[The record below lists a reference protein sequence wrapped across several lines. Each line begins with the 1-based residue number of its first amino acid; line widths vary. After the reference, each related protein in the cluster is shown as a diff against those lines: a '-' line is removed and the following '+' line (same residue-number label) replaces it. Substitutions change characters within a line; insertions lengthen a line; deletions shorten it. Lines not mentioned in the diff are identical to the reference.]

1 MQIPEI
7 SESSQKD
14 QFTDE
19 LEKCP
24 ILGEGSFGKVYCVKN
39 S

>member
-7 SESSQKD
+7 NDGSQKD
-14 QFTDE
+14 QFTKE

-24 ILGEGSFGKVYCVKN
+24 ILGEGSFGKVYCVEN